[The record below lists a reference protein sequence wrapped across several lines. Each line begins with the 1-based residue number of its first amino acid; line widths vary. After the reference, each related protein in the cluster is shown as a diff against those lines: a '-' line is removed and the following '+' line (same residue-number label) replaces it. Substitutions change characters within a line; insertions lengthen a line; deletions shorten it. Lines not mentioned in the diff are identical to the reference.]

1 MPLPSR
7 LTFNELNGD
16 EAKQILIQ
24 RYTDLLNHVP
34 WLQRHLTLPRVR
46 MSLDLRLEMYA
57 DQPTPEVHHI
67 SNDLVIDTDQPID
80 VAEEVNLHLTDAVN
94 AAPTPGGRPPDRLR
108 EEHQIHIPKP
118 VMGDRSIGGHVVLVD
133 STPPAQPPP
142 PPKKLDGEVVEE
154 IEGLSVD
161 RTCSEFNA
169 TVVKQ
174 DFGPA
179 GLNRGG
185 QREQQ
190 LRFGRK

>member
-7 LTFNELNGD
+7 LTFNELNGE

-24 RYTDLLNHVP
+24 RDSDLLSHVP

-46 MSLDLRLEMYA
+46 MSLELRLEMYA
-57 DQPTPEVHHI
+57 DQPTPEQHNI
-67 SNDLVIDTDQPID
+67 NDRLDIDTDNPID
-80 VAEEVNLHLTDAVN
+80 DAEEVNLKLTDRVS
-94 AAPTPGGRPPDRLR
+94 AAPQHGGKPPDRIR
-108 EEHQIHIPKP
+108 EEHQLHIPKP
-118 VMGDRSIGGHVVLVD
+118 TMGDRAIGGHVVLVD
-133 STPPAQPPP
+133 CTPPAPPP
-142 PPKKLDGEVVEE
+142 TPPKQLDGAVVEE

-161 RTCSEFNA
+161 RTRSEFNA

-179 GLNRGG
+179 GLSHGG